1 MGKVMVIRKDAG
13 QTASDMNSGGGSVGV
28 GLGGG
33 GLMFMLGQ
41 GRTMTP
47 EQLTDAGFGEIGS
60 KSHDRALRMQR
71 IGHAARYGA
80 AGLGAFNALYNQTS
94 SGQPGIGGA
103 MATGAMGGYAGTA
116 GAEDIA
122 ARIGQ
127 RFGRELD
134 DKLYH
139 DDFTEGPDIASP
151 SPEPRMLTEGSA
163 VMTPEEAAWEY
174 MQNTHTA
181 AAEDFPETEE
191 ERLNRDARS
200 YDWS

>member
-1 MGKVMVIRKDAG
+1 MGKVMVIRKEAG
-13 QTASDMNSGGGSVGV
+13 TASAVGGGGGSVGV

-47 EQLTDAGFGEIGS
+47 EQLADAGFGEIGS
-60 KSHDRALRMQR
+60 DRHNRALRMQR
-71 IGHAARYGA
+71 IGHVARYGA

-103 MATGAMGGYAGTA
+103 MATGAMSGYAGTA

-122 ARIGQ
+122 ARMGQ
-127 RFGRELD
+127 RFGRKLD
-134 DKLYH
+134 DKVYH
-139 DDFTEGPDIASP
+139 DDFVEGPEVASP
-151 SPEPRMLTEGSA
+151 SPEPLMITEGYA
-163 VMTPEEAAWEY
+163 EMTPEEASWQY
-174 MQNTHTA
+174 MQNVHA
-181 AAEDFPETEE
+181 GAAEDFPETEE